1 MSQQSISIYGDK
13 ATVVHN
19 IIQPKLKPFAH
30 FHTIENEKNIHLFSA
45 NVVLLC
51 FNREQ
56 GDFQQIN
63 AQFEKI
69 KRKAPQQASFI
80 LVEDTEVEIPDT
92 PEIAAFKKIHNIQNH
107 LLFSPKKPQAL
118 IDSIKK
124 MVPELAKSYDRKSYE
139 DYSYILKAMLIHTT
153 ATGVALLAAG
163 LAVKFIIASTSV
175 FIPLFAAS
183 GVCGVASLGIAGT
196 FFKHYI
202 DKKRKES
209 APNATTA

>member
-1 MSQQSISIYGDK
+1 MSQQSISMYGDK

-30 FHTIENEKNIHLFSA
+30 FHTIATEQDIHLFSA
-45 NVVLLC
+45 NIVLLC
-51 FNREQ
+51 FNRER
-56 GDFQQIN
+56 GGFQQIN

-69 KRKAPQQASFI
+69 KRKAKQASFI

-92 PEIAAFKKIHNIQNH
+92 PEITAFKETHLIKNH
-107 LLFSPKKPQAL
+107 LLFSPKKPQEL